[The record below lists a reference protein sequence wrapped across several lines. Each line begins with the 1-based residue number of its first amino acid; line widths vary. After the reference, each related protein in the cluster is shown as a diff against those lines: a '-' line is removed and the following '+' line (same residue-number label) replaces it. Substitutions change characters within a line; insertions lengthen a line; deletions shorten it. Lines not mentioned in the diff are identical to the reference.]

1 MTGTL
6 GVNNR
11 SDNNR
16 MNDRGGCGRN
26 ERSQNLLDDRGD
38 CGMIDDRR
46 VGRLT
51 GSSKN
56 GGSGEVGNSA
66 RLIQSRSVTRW
77 VGNRSADLL
86 IEDRSGDRLV
96 RNRRDSRA
104 GNNDRVGGSG
114 SHGRGN
120 TGRSALG
127 I

>member
-1 MTGTL
+1 MI
-6 GVNNR
+6 GV
-11 SDNNR
+11 
-16 MNDRGGCGRN
+16 
-26 ERSQNLLDDRGD
+26 
-38 CGMIDDRR
+38 
-46 VGRLT
+46 V
-51 GSSKN
+51 
-56 GGSGEVGNSA
+56 
-66 RLIQSRSVTRW
+66 
-77 VGNRSADLL
+77 ADLL